1 MKIWNK
7 FFFLFI
13 FGLISVFYAN
23 AQTIIQTPN
32 FGSKT
37 HPTLHLDK
45 IERNNSV
52 TRFFFTVTNF
62 SAQGDWFC
70 VDESVTISE
79 IGSGKKIQI
88 ISASG
93 IARCPETFKF
103 TFVEEQLQFILEFPP
118 LSPNTKFIDLAEN
131 CTNAC
136 FSFKG
141 LFVDQSLNA
150 ELNAAYDAYAN
161 GFSYKALT
169 GLKSVLEQIPDYPYG
184 FIYLN
189 IVEIYYALNQPEE
202 AVKWEEKLRQSKSVD
217 KEFLLSQI
225 KR

>member
-1 MKIWNK
+1 MKSLNR
-7 FFFLFI
+7 FSFL
-13 FGLISVFYAN
+13 LILGIINIGISKG
-23 AQTIIQTPN
+23 QTIIETPN

-37 HPTLHLDK
+37 HPTLLLDK

-62 SAQGDWFC
+62 SPQGDWFC
-70 VDESVTISE
+70 VDQSVSITE
-79 IGSGKKIQI
+79 TGTVKKLQI
-88 ISASG
+88 LSASG

-103 TFVEEQLQFILEFPP
+103 TFVEEQLQFVLEFPP
-118 LSPNTKFIDLAEN
+118 LSPNVKYIDLVEN
-131 CTNAC
+131 CSNAC

-141 LFVDQSLNA
+141 LMVDPSINT
-150 ELNAAYDAYAN
+150 ELNAAYDAYSQ
-161 GFSYKALT
+161 GSSYKALT

-189 IVEIYYALNQPEE
+189 IIEIYYTLKQPEE
-202 AVKWEEKLRQSKSVD
+202 ALKWEEKLRQSNAVD